1 MAGSIGGGHESSR
14 RGLLQGV
21 CPGGLPSEAV
31 MIVDATIV
39 SLVLRPPLRKGGHG
53 GGWRGRVLR
62 EGPIRLQ
69 ATCTGTL
76 QGGQQLEVTNS
87 TM

>member
-1 MAGSIGGGHESSR
+1 
-14 RGLLQGV
+14 
-21 CPGGLPSEAV
+21 
-31 MIVDATIV
+31 MIVEATIAC
-39 SLVLRPPLRKGGHG
+39 LVFRPPLGKGGYG

-69 ATCTGTL
+69 ATSTGTL